1 MTQTAPA
8 AVATPSI
15 EQPVIV
21 IFGATGGI
29 GTALCH
35 QLHAQRAAPDETA
48 LNKAARLFLVA
59 RDTSRLEAL
68 SAQCG
73 QAPFAAADATQSDQV
88 DAAMAQ
94 AKEHYGVIDGV
105 TNLIGSIFLKP
116 PHLTAD
122 ADFLNHV
129 AINLHSAFFVLR
141 AAVRHMERGRG
152 GSIALVSTVAAR
164 FGLPNHEVIAAAKG
178 GINGLVMAAAATY
191 APHNIRV
198 NAVAPGL
205 IATPLTQALTRTPAM
220 AQASASLHPLGRFG
234 QPQDIAAALAFLLD
248 PANSFITGQTWGID
262 GGMSRARPQV
272 TAAARASHH

>member
-1 MTQTAPA
+1 MTQTAPPP
-8 AVATPSI
+8 VETPSI
-15 EQPVIV
+15 EQPVYV

-35 QLHAQRAAPDETA
+35 QFSTQQGAQGHTAPHGA
-48 LNKAARLFLVA
+48 PRLFLVA
-59 RDTSRLEAL
+59 RDASRLEAL

-73 QAPFAAADATQSDQV
+73 NAPFATADATQSDQV

-105 TNLIGSIFLKP
+105 TNLVGSIFLKP
-116 PHLTAD
+116 PHLTRD
-122 ADFLNHV
+122 ADFLEHV

-152 GSIALVSTVAAR
+152 GAIALVSTVAAR

-205 IATPLTQALTRTPAM
+205 IATPLTQALTKAPAM
-220 AQASASLHPLGRFG
+220 AQASAALHPLGRIG
-234 QPQDIAAALAFLLD
+234 RPQDIAAALAFLLD
-248 PANSFITGQTWGID
+248 PTNSFITGQTWGID